1 MRGVTMR
8 SAFRLATSTSIST
21 AGVLSSE
28 IVAITVLSSRL
39 KTVVPAPVPALQA
52 LGEGL

>member
-28 IVAITVLSSRL
+28 IVAIFTFLRR
-39 KTVVPAPVPALQA
+39 VVD
-52 LGEGL
+52 LG